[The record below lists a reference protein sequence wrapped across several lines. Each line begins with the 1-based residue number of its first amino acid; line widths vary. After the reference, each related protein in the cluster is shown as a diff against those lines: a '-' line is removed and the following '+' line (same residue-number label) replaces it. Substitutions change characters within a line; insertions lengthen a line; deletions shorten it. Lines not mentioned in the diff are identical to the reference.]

1 MRRQMEREDM
11 KTELKQT
18 GKAQREAEK
27 FPTIGIKSE
36 NRELALCAELYSD
49 FRTVLNGEADVV
61 LY

>member
-1 MRRQMEREDM
+1 M

-49 FRTVLNGEADVV
+49 FRTVLNGESDVV